1 MLDIHALLGYALHH
15 QLIKKR
21 DLIYHINQLRTLL
34 KRPLEEV
41 YYNEVKPLNLPFLVV
56 MTPILDQAFK
66 DGIIDSNTVHDR
78 DRLETQIMDLLTPLP
93 STIQE
98 TFELKKTPLEKTSYY
113 YHLQE
118 ATHYI
123 KSERVQKNRLI
134 EVSTKYGILKGTIN
148 LSKPEKDPKMISMP
162 QAKTYPECLLCKEM
176 EGLEDLSKP
185 PRNNHRVIELS
196 LNNEPFFLQYSPYVY
211 YQEHAII
218 IHKAHIPMQVS
229 ENTFKRLL
237 DFVDQFPHY
246 FLGSNAGL
254 PIVGGSIL
262 SHEHYQG
269 GHASFPLDDAN
280 VLEEEMVKAITIE
293 RLAWPLSVI
302 RLKSKDKEALIQ
314 ACVTFDQVFKTY
326 SNPEL
331 GIIPKT
337 KEGFHNAITPIARK
351 QNDTYQMTIA
361 LRNNITSE
369 AFPDGVFHP
378 HPKNQ
383 AIKKENIGLIEVLG
397 LGILPG
403 RLDAELKE
411 VTRWLKNPN
420 TATDLNE
427 SMKTWALS
435 LSLNKITQEAI
446 DEAAV
451 LTFVE
456 GLEDASLF
464 KEDKKAFKA
473 LIDQFKEAL

>member
-34 KRPLEEV
+34 KRPLEEA
-41 YYNEVKPLNLPFLVV
+41 YYKPIKPLDLPFLDVINPV
-56 MTPILDQAFK
+56 LDQAFK
-66 DGIIDSNTVHDR
+66 DGVITSNTVHER
-78 DRLETQIMDLLTPLP
+78 DRLETKIMDLLTPLP

-98 TFELKKTPLEKTSYY
+98 TFEQKKTPLEKTNYY

-134 EVSTKYGILKGTIN
+134 EVSTNYGIIKGTIN

-176 EGLEDLSKP
+176 EGLEDPSKP

-218 IHKAHIPMQVS
+218 IHKDHIPMQVS

-269 GHASFPLDDAN
+269 GHAFFPLDDAS
-280 VLEEEMVKAITIE
+280 VLEEETVKGITIE
-293 RLAWPLSVI
+293 RLNWPLSVI
-302 RLKSKDKEALIQ
+302 RLKSKNKELLID
-314 ACVTFDQVFKTY
+314 ACVTLDQVFKTY
-326 SNPEL
+326 SNLEL
-331 GIIPKT
+331 GIISKT
-337 KEGFHNAITPIARK
+337 QDFHNAITPIARK
-351 QNDTYQMTIA
+351 LNDTYQMTIA

-369 AFPDGVFHP
+369 KYPDGVFHP
-378 HPKNQ
+378 HPINQ

-411 VTRWLKNPN
+411 VKRWLNHPN
-420 TATDLNE
+420 TPADL
-427 SMKTWALS
+427 SDVMKTWAQS
-435 LSLNKITQEAI
+435 LRLNEITQEAI

-451 LTFVE
+451 LTFVK

-464 KEDKKAFKA
+464 KEDTQAFKN
-473 LIDQFKEAL
+473 LIHQFKEAL